1 MARREKP
8 IVGSGLHTS
17 FFIVGT
23 KGLITPTSL
32 PQEKQILKHDYV
44 YLILTLKLILIGQE
58 KIIGK
63 ETRIL
68 LILLCTLYTHKH
80 FGL

>member
-8 IVGSGLHTS
+8 IVRSGLHTNLHCGNLRS
-17 FFIVGT
+17 YHT
-23 KGLITPTSL
+23 NLIATRETDPKARLRLSN
-32 PQEKQILKHDYV
+32 
-44 YLILTLKLILIGQE
+44 LTLKLILIGQE